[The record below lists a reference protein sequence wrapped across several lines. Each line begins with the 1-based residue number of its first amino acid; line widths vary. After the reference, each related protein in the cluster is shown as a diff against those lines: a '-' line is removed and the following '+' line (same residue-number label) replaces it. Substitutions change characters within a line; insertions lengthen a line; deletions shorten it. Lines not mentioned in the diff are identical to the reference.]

1 MCLFLVELKAA
12 IKNVILGTNSL
23 IVYEKEI
30 VQLMEGEIIVCI
42 GIEQ

>member
-1 MCLFLVELKAA
+1 MFLVELKAA

-30 VQLMEGEIIVCI
+30 VQLIEGEIIVCI